1 MNIILRLAWR
11 NLWRQPRRTWL
22 TVGAMVFSNALLV
35 FMISIQFSTY
45 ELMIDNT
52 LQAFTGHMQVQA
64 PGYKDDLKMRQ
75 VVPDVTSLAS
85 SLRRE
90 LGLETIAARAAAFA
104 LASSEE
110 RTYGLQIY
118 GVEPQFESF
127 VSTIPGLIR
136 DGRYLKDPNATE
148 IVIGKVLARNLRVAL
163 GDEVTLLG
171 SGRDGSF
178 AAAIATVVG
187 IFDSG
192 VPDLDRSI
200 AEVPLG
206 FFQDVFY
213 MEGAGH
219 QVVIA
224 APDLT
229 SVELLKPRVEL
240 LVPDELAVHDWDAL
254 QPGLKQAI
262 QADLSSAFFMYAVLV
277 VLVAGPEQRV
287 FHVRGAGRA
296 GCLQRSQYAAHVGAG
311 ANPRVRHYHV
321 AGHCTGKARP
331 ARHSRDCVD
340 GPGRFGAGR
349 ADLGLGALIG
359 GIVTEWFGYTGFS
372 YPGMEEMS
380 TCRPASTRRRQR
392 SLCFSGRPSCSWAA
406 CWQRY
411 IRPCACTGWSLSRQ

>member
-52 LQAFTGHMQVQA
+52 LQAFTGHIQVQA

-85 SLRRE
+85 TLRRE
-90 LGLETIAARAAAFA
+90 LGMETIAVRAAAFA
-104 LASSEE
+104 LASSDE

-118 GVEPQFESF
+118 GVEPQFEPF
-127 VSTIPGLIR
+127 VSTIPGFTR
-136 DGRYLKDPNATE
+136 DGRYLKDADASE
-148 IVIGKVLARNLRVAL
+148 IVIGKVLARNLRVSL

-187 IFDSG
+187 VFDSG
-192 VPDLDRSI
+192 VPDMDRSI

-224 APDLT
+224 APDLA
-229 SVELLKPRVEL
+229 SVDLLKPRLEA
-240 LVPDELAVHDWDAL
+240 LVPAGLVVHDWDAL
-254 QPGLKQAI
+254 QPGLRQAI
-262 QADLSSAFFMYAVLV
+262 QADLSSAFFMYGVLV
-277 VLVAGPEQRV
+277 VLVAFSVLNTQLMSVLERTHEFGITMSL
-287 FHVRGAGRA
+287 G
-296 GCLQRSQYAAHVGAG
+296 
-311 ANPRVRHYHV
+311 V
-321 AGHCTGKARP
+321 A
-331 ARHSRDCVD
+331 
-340 GPGRFGAGR
+340 PGRLGR
-349 ADLGLGALIG
+349 LVFLETAFMGLVGLCLGALIG

-372 YPGMEEMS
+372 YPGMEEMAVNFNLPPRFYPQA
-380 TCRPASTRRRQR
+380 TPLT
-392 SLCFSGRPSCSWAA
+392 LFLGPVIVFVGGMLAA
-406 CWQRY
+406 IYPVLRLHWLEPVEAMR
-411 IRPCACTGWSLSRQ
+411 IAP

>member
-52 LQAFTGHMQVQA
+52 LQAFTGHIQVQA
-64 PGYKDDLKMRQ
+64 PGYKDDLKIRQ

-118 GVEPQFESF
+118 GVETQFESF

-136 DGRYLKDPNATE
+136 DGRYLKNPNASE
-148 IVIGKVLARNLRVAL
+148 IVIGKVLARNLRVSL

-187 IFDSG
+187 VFDSG
-192 VPDLDRSI
+192 VPDIDRSI

-224 APDLT
+224 APDLA
-229 SVELLKPRVEL
+229 SVALLKSRVEAL
-240 LVPDELAVHDWDAL
+240 IPAGLVVHDWDAL

-262 QADLSSAFFMYAVLV
+262 QADLSSAFFMYGVLV
-277 VLVAGPEQRV
+277 VLVAFSVLNTQLMSVLERTHEFGITMSL
-287 FHVRGAGRA
+287 GIA
-296 GCLQRSQYAAHVGAG
+296 
-311 ANPRVRHYHV
+311 
-321 AGHCTGKARP
+321 
-331 ARHSRDCVD
+331 
-340 GPGRFGAGR
+340 PGRLGR
-349 ADLGLGALIG
+349 LVFLETALMGLVGLAMGALLG

-372 YPGMEEMS
+372 YPGMEEMAVNFNLPS
-380 TCRPASTRRRQR
+380 RFYPQATPLTLFLGPAIVFVGGM
-392 SLCFSGRPSCSWAA
+392 LAA
-406 CWQRY
+406 IYPAFRLHWLEPVEAMRAA
-411 IRPCACTGWSLSRQ
+411 P